1 MSDVINLASASMTQ
15 LVEWYNAN
23 SGLEPVKRFKS
34 KEAGQ
39 VACQQVMAKLEGTAD
54 EELEAEAEETH
65 ADALSASAQLMALA
79 SSGGNT
85 KSGEKNEG
93 VWLNVKRL
101 LEAGMS
107 NKEILAE
114 IHELYGNTNTSYA
127 CIAWY
132 RNKWNKTKNTGPSRE
147 ELIMGICKAHGLGEE
162 VYAQLV
168 ALK

>member
-1 MSDVINLASASMTQ
+1 MSDIISLATASMSE

-23 SGLEPVKRFKS
+23 SGLEAIKRFKS

-39 VACQQVMAKLEGTAD
+39 VACQQVMARLEGTAD
-54 EELEAEAEETH
+54 EEMEAEAEEVH

-79 SSGGNT
+79 SSGGAKT
-85 KSGEKNEG
+85 GDKNEG

-107 NKEILAE
+107 NKDILAE

-132 RNKWNKTKNTGPSRE
+132 RNKWNKTKASGPSRE
-147 ELIMGICKAHGLGEE
+147 EIIMNICKAHGLGEE

-168 ALK
+168 SLK

>member
-1 MSDVINLASASMTQ
+1 MSDIINLASASMNE

-23 SGLEPVKRFKS
+23 SGLEAIKRFKS
-34 KEAGQ
+34 KADGQ
-39 VACQQVMAKLEGTAD
+39 VACQQVLARLEGNAD
-54 EELEAEAEETH
+54 EELEAEAAEVY

-79 SSGGNT
+79 SSGGST
-85 KSGEKNEG
+85 KTGDKNEG

-101 LEAGMS
+101 LEAGKT

-132 RNKWNKTKNTGPSRE
+132 RNKWNKTKASGPSRE
-147 ELIMGICKAHGLGEE
+147 EVIMNICKSHGLSEE

>member
-1 MSDVINLASASMTQ
+1 MSDVISLATASMNE
-15 LVEWYNAN
+15 LVEWYNN
-23 SGLEPVKRFKS
+23 HSGLDAIKRFKS

-39 VACQQVMAKLEGTAD
+39 IACQQVMAKLEGNAD
-54 EELEAEAEETH
+54 EEMEEEAEEVH

-79 SSGGNT
+79 ATGSGKTGD
-85 KSGEKNEG
+85 KNEG

-101 LEAGMS
+101 LEAGKT

-132 RNKWNKTKNTGPSRE
+132 RNKWNKTRASGPSRE
-147 ELIMGICKAHGLGEE
+147 ELIMNICKAHGLSEE

>member
-1 MSDVINLASASMTQ
+1 MSDVISLASASMNE

-23 SGLEPVKRFKS
+23 SGLEAIKRFKS

-39 VACQQVMAKLEGTAD
+39 IACQQVMARLEGNAD
-54 EELEAEAEETH
+54 EEMEEEAEEVH

-79 SSGGNT
+79 STGGNKT
-85 KSGEKNEG
+85 SDKNEG

-101 LEAGMS
+101 LEAGKT

-147 ELIMGICKAHGLGEE
+147 EVIMNICKAHGLGEE

-168 ALK
+168 SLK

>member
-1 MSDVINLASASMTQ
+1 MSDVINLASASMSE

-23 SGLEPVKRFKS
+23 SGLEAIKRFKS

-39 VACQQVMAKLEGTAD
+39 VACQQVMAKLEGNAD
-54 EELEAEAEETH
+54 EEMEAEAEETH

-85 KSGEKNEG
+85 KTGDKNEG

-101 LEAGMS
+101 LEAGKT

-147 ELIMGICKAHGLGEE
+147 EVIMNICKAHGLGEE

>member
-1 MSDVINLASASMTQ
+1 MSDVISLATASMNE

-23 SGLEPVKRFKS
+23 SGLEAIKRFKT

-39 VACQQVMAKLEGTAD
+39 VACQQVMAKLEGTSD
-54 EELEAEAEETH
+54 PEMEAEAEETH

-85 KSGEKNEG
+85 KSSEKNEG

-101 LEAGMS
+101 LEEGKT
-107 NKEILAE
+107 NKEILTE
-114 IHELYGNTNTSYA
+114 VHELYGNTNTSYA
-127 CIAWY
+127 CVAWY
-132 RNKWNKTKNTGPSRE
+132 RNKWNKSKASGPSRE
-147 ELIMGICKAHGLGEE
+147 ERIMNICKAHGLGEE

>member
-1 MSDVINLASASMTQ
+1 MSDVINLASASMSE

-23 SGLEPVKRFKS
+23 SGLEAIKRFKS
-34 KEAGQ
+34 KADGQ
-39 VACQQVMAKLEGTAD
+39 VACQQVMARLEGNAD
-54 EELEAEAEETH
+54 EEMEAEAEEVH
-65 ADALSASAQLMALA
+65 ADALSASAQLLALA
-79 SSGGNT
+79 STGGNKT
-85 KSGEKNEG
+85 SDKNEG

-107 NKEILAE
+107 NKDILAE

-132 RNKWNKTKNTGPSRE
+132 RNKWNKTKASGPSRE
-147 ELIMGICKAHGLGEE
+147 ELIMNICKAHGLGEE

-168 ALK
+168 SLK